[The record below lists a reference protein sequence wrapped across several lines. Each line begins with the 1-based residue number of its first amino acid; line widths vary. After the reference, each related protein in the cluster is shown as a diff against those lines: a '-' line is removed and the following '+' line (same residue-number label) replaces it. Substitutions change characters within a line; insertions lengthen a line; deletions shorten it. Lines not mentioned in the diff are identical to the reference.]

1 MRVLF
6 FLILGVIG
14 LLLYSNCHGSNE
26 RNLKQTR
33 HSVNESDSTLKK
45 LSVDFTV
52 DNFSNIPEEI
62 DGCAGYF
69 HLAAQDEKM
78 ERYIY

>member
-1 MRVLF
+1 MRILF

-33 HSVNESDSTLKK
+33 HSVNESDLQLENLLLILASIIFQIFQKK
-45 LSVDFTV
+45 
-52 DNFSNIPEEI
+52 
-62 DGCAGYF
+62 
-69 HLAAQDEKM
+69 
-78 ERYIY
+78 